1 MTRQS
6 TGRQGVSH
14 CLRFRKRPLAACL
27 AAAMAMTLAGPA
39 LANGNADKLRE
50 ANHRWLL
57 LSGQNSGNMHLPT
70 LSGRQADMA
79 EAAMQ
84 RLLGTQAPSVVTG
97 VTIPVSNC
105 NDSGAGSLRAAVGL
119 AASGDTVDMSGLN
132 CIVNLANS
140 IVTVADDL
148 TIQANPNNKYPYING
163 QNAIPPL
170 LHFGTGTLTLS
181 GVTVGNGKFSGSN
194 SNMISGGCV
203 FSTGNVVLS
212 DAARVKYC
220 TVENTGTGKAQ
231 GGGIYSAGYTSVLSG
246 SVVTGGHAIAS
257 SGSALGG
264 GIYAKGGVN
273 IKYGSVVGNS
283 ASTASGTI
291 VRGGG
296 IYSGQG
302 LDTKYANIGNNKVS
316 GGSVGLNV
324 GGGAWITGDTTM
336 FNSTVYGNQADA
348 AAAMLLGRSA
358 GTTGIYESTI
368 ANNKALASSSKYGG
382 GVYLGNTSTIHNCT
396 ITGNTEKNS
405 SDEKYGAGILIK
417 NGVSLEMSST
427 IVSGNFLIHSTIGN
441 LNSDIRGNS
450 TTPATI
456 TGDHNLVGIS
466 KFASTPGDTISNV
479 DPKLG
484 PLQDNGGFT
493 LTTAV
498 LPSSAAIDAGI
509 ANSNTVDQRGSGFTR
524 TVGAAPDIGTFERGA
539 DIIFANGFESP

>member
-1 MTRQS
+1 
-6 TGRQGVSH
+6 
-14 CLRFRKRPLAACL
+14 
-27 AAAMAMTLAGPA
+27 
-39 LANGNADKLRE
+39 E

-57 LSGQNSGNMHLPT
+57 LSGQNSGNTHLPT

-105 NDSGAGSLRAAVGL
+105 NNTGSGSLRAAVGL
-119 AASGDTVDMSGLN
+119 AASGDTIDMSGLS
-132 CIVNLANS
+132 CTVNLSSS
-140 IVTVADDL
+140 IVTSADDL
-148 TIQANPNNKYPYING
+148 TIQGNPNHKYPYISG
-163 QNAIPPL
+163 QNTVTPL
-170 LHFGTGTLTLS
+170 VHGGTGTLTLS
-181 GVTVGNGKFSGSN
+181 GVTVENGKFSST
-194 SNMISGGCV
+194 STTRSPGGCV
-203 FSTGNVVLS
+203 FSAGNVVLS
-212 DAARVKYC
+212 DSTRIKYC
-220 TVENTGTGKAQ
+220 TTQNTASGKAE

-273 IKYGSVVGNS
+273 IKYGSVVGSS

-368 ANNKALASSSKYGG
+368 ANNKSLASSSKYGG
-382 GVYLGNTSTIHNCT
+382 GLYLGNSSTINNCT
-396 ITGNTEKNS
+396 ITGNTEKNAG
-405 SDEKYGAGILIK
+405 DDKYGAGILIK
-417 NGVSLEMSST
+417 SGTAVSMSST
-427 IVSGNFLIHSTIGN
+427 IVSGNFLIHSTSGN

-456 TGDHNLVGIS
+456 TGDHNLIGLT
-466 KFASTPGDTISNV
+466 KYTTTPGDTISDG

-498 LPSSAAIDAGI
+498 LPSSAAIDAGT

-524 TVGAAPDIGTFERGA
+524 TIGAAPDIGAFERGA